1 MWKDNILEEFHQ
13 IREKHAKS
21 LKYDLKAMFADW
33 RKKQAASGR
42 IIVTLPPKR
51 RAKKTL
57 QRAAL

>member
-1 MWKDNILEEFHQ
+1 MWKDNIIEELHQ
-13 IREKHAKS
+13 IRAKHAQS

-42 IIVTLPPKR
+42 TIVTLPPKR

-57 QRAAL
+57 QRAGL